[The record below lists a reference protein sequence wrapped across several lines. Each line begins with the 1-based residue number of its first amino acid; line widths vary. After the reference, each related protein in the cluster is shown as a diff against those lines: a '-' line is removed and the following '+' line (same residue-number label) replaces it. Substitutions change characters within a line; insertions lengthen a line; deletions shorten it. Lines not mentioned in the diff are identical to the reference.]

1 MIRTALKT
9 TAKNGVVWIVFV
21 FLLSAV
27 LFSAVSVFEQIAQV
41 RRADSDNIGWNLA
54 QTEVEYLQFRLSL
67 EAMQARL
74 APEKDLD
81 VEQRLA
87 ELRRHFDVFYS
98 RIRTISESP
107 LYSELREHPRSR
119 QSFAD
124 VEAYLDRSL
133 RWIDGEDAVLL
144 GALTE
149 FTRETRAV
157 GQSVRDMSLS
167 GVSVS
172 SQNAENS
179 RYRVRSALFIVA
191 TTTILFFL
199 ALLGLITVIWRA
211 SRSLRRSVNE
221 KELTRAR
228 LATVISTS
236 PIPIV
241 VSDDRMRVIEYNHA
255 SEDVFGYTRDE
266 AIGAEVSKLIVPPDL
281 REAHKAGV
289 QRYFKDGT
297 TSLIGTS
304 GNRSRALRSDGTEF
318 PVEISLSTGMGPE
331 GRIFVAY
338 MRDLT
343 VDLRQERELLEA
355 HDVAL
360 AGERAKERLL
370 NTMSHEMRTPLHGIL
385 AALELMGQARVSEGQ
400 KTYLRV
406 IENAAKTLLHHV
418 NNVLQVA
425 SDTSHQLRVEPSAY
439 DLHELISDVIEEQR
453 ILAAKNGNALILRT
467 FPKALG
473 RVEGDAHLLR
483 QVLVN
488 LLMNAAKFTHNGTV
502 ALDVFLREATGELEF
517 RVQDDGVGIA
527 SDVQEQIFE
536 DFFTEDA
543 SFSRLSYG
551 TGLGLGITRRIIDA
565 MQGKIGFTS
574 TLGEGSTF
582 WFRIPYKGAAG
593 AAAEAEDT
601 GHAAGQGGG
610 EMAPSRALDVL
621 VIEDNDIN
629 RLVIGDALAAANINV
644 TMACDGLEGTELAA
658 RQRFD
663 CILMD
668 ISMPGMSGVEAL
680 RHIREGDGLSKDT
693 PVFAV
698 TAHVFGADRKR
709 FLEAGFDR
717 VIAKPYS
724 FKALVGEIL
733 AAACDG
739 GPSSSVPGAGEQGL
753 VDPSQVDEMRRT
765 FGRSRTL
772 TLLESLLEDG
782 GASLEKVASLVNRE
796 ETDIEAVASEL
807 HRFKGAAAIFGASSL
822 VEALQMLETQ
832 ARKRGTTPSPE
843 QLEDISVRLKACFEA
858 LTQVAEGAE

>member
-9 TAKNGVVWIVFV
+9 TAKNGVVSIVFV
-21 FLLSAV
+21 LLLSAV
-27 LFSAVSVFEQIAQV
+27 LFSAVSVFEQIAEV

-67 EAMQARL
+67 EAMQARM
-74 APEKDLD
+74 APERELD
-81 VEQRLA
+81 VGQKLE

-98 RIRTISESP
+98 RISTISESP
-107 LYSELREHPRSR
+107 LYRELRDNPRSR
-119 QSFAD
+119 QSFAE
-124 VEAYLDRSL
+124 VKAYLDRSV
-133 RWIDGEDAVLL
+133 RWIDGRDADLL
-144 GALTE
+144 AGLTD
-149 FTRETRAV
+149 FTRATRAI
-157 GQSVRDMSLS
+157 GPSVRDMSLS
-167 GVSVS
+167 GISVS
-172 SQNAENS
+172 SQKAENS
-179 RYRVRSALFIVA
+179 RHQVRSALFIVA

-211 SRSLRRSVNE
+211 SRTLRRSVNE

-266 AIGAEVSKLIVPPDL
+266 AIGAKVADLIVPPDL
-281 REAHKAGV
+281 RDAHNAGV
-289 QRYFKDGT
+289 HRYLKDGT
-297 TSLIGTS
+297 TSLIGTA
-304 GNRSRALRSDGTEF
+304 GNRSRALRSDGTEV

-355 HDVAL
+355 HDIAL

-418 NNVLQVA
+418 NNILQVA
-425 SDTSHQLRVEPSAY
+425 SDTSHQLRIESSAY

-453 ILAAKNGNALILRT
+453 ILAAKNGNTLILRA

-488 LLMNAAKFTHNGTV
+488 LLVNAAKFTHNGTV
-502 ALDVFLREATGELEF
+502 ALDVFLEEDAGALEF
-517 RVQDDGVGIA
+517 RVQDDGVGIS

-582 WFRIPYKGAAG
+582 WFRIPYKPAAG
-593 AAAEAEDT
+593 VAPEAEDA
-601 GHAAGQGGG
+601 GNAAVQEDGGA
-610 EMAPSRALDVL
+610 ELCKALDVL

-629 RLVIGDALAAANINV
+629 RLVIGDALAASNINV
-644 TMACDGLEGTELAA
+644 TMACDGLEGTKLAA

-680 RHIREGDGLSKDT
+680 RHIRAGDGLSKDS

-724 FKALVGEIL
+724 FKALVGEIF
-733 AAACDG
+733 AVACDT
-739 GPSSSVPGAGEQGL
+739 GPLASARNAGDQGV
-753 VDPSQVDEMRRT
+753 VDPSQVHEMLHT
-765 FGRSRTL
+765 FGRSKTL
-772 TLLESLLEDG
+772 TLLGSLLEDG
-782 GASLEKVASLVNRE
+782 GASLENVASLSIRE
-796 ETDIEAVASEL
+796 APDVEAIASEL
-807 HRFKGAAAIFGASSL
+807 HRFKGAAAIFGASAL
-822 VEALQMLETQ
+822 VEALQSLETL
-832 ARKRGTTPSPE
+832 AREGRACPSE
-843 QLEDISVRLKACFEA
+843 AQLADVAARLEACFEA
-858 LTQVAEGAE
+858 LTQVAERLE